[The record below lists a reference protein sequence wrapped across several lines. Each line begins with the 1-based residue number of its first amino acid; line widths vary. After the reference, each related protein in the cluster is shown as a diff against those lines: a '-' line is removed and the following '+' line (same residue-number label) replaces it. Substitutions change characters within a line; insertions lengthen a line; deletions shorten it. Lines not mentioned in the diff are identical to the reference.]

1 MLRLSGYRRKVVHW
15 NMMKNKVF
23 ILFIILIAAGAG
35 LYMISS
41 RRSPSSDQII
51 TKEINPRR
59 GDISITFTTTGVVE
73 PQNRLEIKPPINGRI
88 EEILVQEGD
97 KVAQGDIVAWM
108 SSTDRAALLDSARA
122 QGPEA
127 LAYWKEVYKA
137 TPLLS
142 PINGEVIVRAVETGQ
157 TVSTGDVV
165 IVLSD
170 RLIVKAQ
177 FDETDIGRVR
187 LHQRAVI
194 SLDAYPD
201 VKIPG
206 IIDHIAY
213 ESKLVNNVT
222 IYEVD
227 IIPQKAPPFFRSGMS
242 ATVEVLEQ
250 SRTDVLLIPLEA
262 IIREGG
268 KSFVLIKDPTG
279 KEPLKREITIGL
291 TNGVSAEVVTGL
303 KIDDTVILKQKSYAL
318 PEQKTGSSPFMFG
331 RPKKK
336 KND

>member
-1 MLRLSGYRRKVVHW
+1 
-15 NMMKNKVF
+15 MMKSKVLIVAV
-23 ILFIILIAAGAG
+23 ILVAVCAILYVA
-35 LYMISS
+35 SS
-41 RRSPSSDQII
+41 RKGPSSGQI
-51 TKEINPRR
+51 TTREIKPFK
-59 GDISITFTTTGVVE
+59 GDIRITFTATGVVE
-73 PQNRLEIKPPINGRI
+73 PQNRLEIKPPINGRV
-88 EEILVQEGD
+88 EEILVKEGD
-97 KVAQGDIVAWM
+97 KVSQGNIVAWM
-108 SSTDRAALLDSARA
+108 SSADRAALLDSARA
-122 QGPEA
+122 RGPEA

-157 TVSTGDVV
+157 TVSSNDAV

-177 FDETDIGRVR
+177 FDETDISRVR
-187 LHQRAVI
+187 IKQKAIL

-227 IIPQKAPPFFRSGMS
+227 ITPQKVPAFFRSGMS
-242 ATVEVLEQ
+242 ATIEVLEK
-250 SRTDVLLIPLEA
+250 TMIDIMLLPLEA
-262 IIREGG
+262 IIKENS
-268 KSFVLIKDPTG
+268 KSFVLVKDVAG
-279 KEPLKREITIGL
+279 GSPLKREITTGL
-291 TNGVSAEVVTGL
+291 SDGATAEVLTGL
-303 KIDDTVILKQKSYAL
+303 DMDDVVIVKQRKYTL
-318 PEQKTGSSPFMFG
+318 PRRKTGSSPFMFG
-331 RPKKK
+331 KPKKK

>member
-1 MLRLSGYRRKVVHW
+1 MLKLSGYRRKVVHW
-15 NMMKNKVF
+15 NMMKNKVL
-23 ILFIILIAAGAG
+23 ILVIILIVAGAG
-35 LYMISS
+35 LYIVNL
-41 RRSPSSDQII
+41 RRGPSSGQII
-51 TKEINPRR
+51 TTEIHPRH
-59 GDISITFTTTGVVE
+59 GDIRITFTTTGTVE

-88 EEILVQEGD
+88 EEILVKEGD
-97 KVAQGDIVAWM
+97 KVAQGSIVAWM

-157 TVSTGDVV
+157 TVSTSDAV
-165 IVLSD
+165 IVISD

-187 LHQRAVI
+187 LHQRAVM

-222 IYEVD
+222 IYEVE
-227 IIPQKAPPFFRSGMS
+227 IIPQKVPPFFRSGMS
-242 ATVEVLEQ
+242 ATVEVLEKIK
-250 SRTDVLLIPLEA
+250 TDVMLIPLDA
-262 IIREGG
+262 IISDGD
-268 KSFVLIKDPTG
+268 KSYVLVKNTAG
-279 KEPLKREITIGL
+279 QEPLKREITTGL
-291 TNGVSAEVVTGL
+291 SNGVMVEVITGL
-303 KIDDTVILKQKSYAL
+303 NMDDTVIRKQKSYTL
-318 PEQKTGSSPFMFG
+318 PGRNTGSSPFMFG

>member
-1 MLRLSGYRRKVVHW
+1 
-15 NMMKNKVF
+15 MMKNKVLLVVL
-23 ILFIILIAAGAG
+23 ILVAVVVV
-35 LYMISS
+35 LYVASS
-41 RRSPSSDQII
+41 RKGPSSGQI
-51 TKEINPRR
+51 TTREIKPLK
-59 GDISITFTTTGVVE
+59 GDIRITFTTTGVVE
-73 PQNRLEIKPPINGRI
+73 PQNRLEIKPPINGRV
-88 EEILVQEGD
+88 EEILVKEGD
-97 KVAQGDIVAWM
+97 KVSQGRIVAWM
-108 SSTDRAALLDSARA
+108 SSADRAALLDSARA
-122 QGPEA
+122 QGPEV

-157 TVSTGDVV
+157 TVSSNDAV

-187 LHQRAVI
+187 IKQKAIL

-227 IIPQKAPPFFRSGMS
+227 IIPQKVPAFFRSGMS
-242 ATVEVLEQ
+242 ATVEVLEK
-250 SRTDVLLIPLEA
+250 TKNNIMLLPLDA
-262 IIREGG
+262 ITKEDS
-268 KSFVLIKDPTG
+268 KSFVLVKDAAG
-279 KEPLKREITIGL
+279 GNPLKREITTGL
-291 TNGVSAEVVTGL
+291 SDGVTAEVLTGL
-303 KIDDTVILKQKSYAL
+303 DMDDVVIVKQRRYNL
-318 PEQKTGSSPFMFG
+318 PKRKTGSSPFMYG
-331 RPKKK
+331 KPKKK